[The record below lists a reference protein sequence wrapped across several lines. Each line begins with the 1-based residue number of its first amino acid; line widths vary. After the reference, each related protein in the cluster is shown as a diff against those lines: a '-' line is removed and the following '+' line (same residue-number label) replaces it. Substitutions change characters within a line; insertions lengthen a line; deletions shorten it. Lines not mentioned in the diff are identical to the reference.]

1 MQQAGFLEEQ
11 ALKLLRDAA
20 PGRDVGYGKRRKNG
34 YRPARARIVGSRIV
48 KYASLA
54 PSTGGTL
61 IFRAHPGDTLDQ
73 ARQLYRSPSVVADVL
88 ALEETGWKVY
98 PNFHF
103 GYIAKGLC
111 WCTTRLSAREYS
123 SYWMERIEETR
134 VIRRQEWET
143 ALPRLVEDGILS
155 EDDLACFDQNFVQ
168 TERELATPRPGLTIE
183 RVWNQTASLDES
195 FPNHLRDTFELV
207 EKICRSTDEPTALGL
222 QIWTDGSHT
231 GYGVE
236 IKDEEGNTLRELA
249 AAAPPGALD
258 HSDTEYLAVI
268 WALRE
273 AKGLGATAVHLHS
286 DSQFLVNQLNGQS
299 EVNSVAMSK
308 HYKEVLRAG
317 AGMEIKFEW
326 IEGETNLRADQLSR
340 RLGRGKPD
348 EAEGE

>member
-1 MQQAGFLEEQ
+1 MSAEGFLEEQ
-11 ALKLLRDAA
+11 VLKLLRGAA
-20 PGRDVGYGKRRKNG
+20 PGRDVGYGKRRKDG

-61 IFRAHPGDTLDQ
+61 TFRAHPGDTLDQ
-73 ARQLYRSPSVVADVL
+73 ARQLYRSPSVVADLL
-88 ALEETGWKVY
+88 ALDETGWKVN

-111 WCTTRLSAREYS
+111 WCSTRLSASEYA
-123 SYWMERIEETR
+123 SYWMKRIDQTG

-143 ALPRLVEDGILS
+143 ELPKLVKDGILS
-155 EDDLACFDQNFVQ
+155 EDDLACFDQRFVQ
-168 TERELATPRPGLTIE
+168 TERELAIPRPGLTIE
-183 RVWNQTASLDES
+183 RVWNQTASLEPS
-195 FPNHLRDTFELV
+195 FSNELRDTFELV
-207 EKICRSTDEPTALGL
+207 EKICRSIDEPAALRL

-249 AAAPPGALD
+249 AAAPPVALD
-258 HSDTEYLAVI
+258 QSDTEYLAVI

-273 AKGLGATAVHLHS
+273 AKGLGATTVHLHS
-286 DSQFLVNQLNGQS
+286 DSQFLVNRLNGQA
-299 EVNSVAMSK
+299 EVNAVAMSE
-308 HYKEVLRAG
+308 HYKEVRRAA
-317 AGMEIKFEW
+317 AGMKVRFEW
-326 IEGETNLRADQLSR
+326 IEGETNIVANQLSR
-340 RLGRGKPD
+340 RLGRAKPD